1 MSKQQLGAA
10 ARLLPGSCCAA
21 QLRQIESPGISLT
34 SSGATVHQQQQKKK
48 KPSVGE
54 GIQLCSVRQVTTV
67 YQFWALAAFNPPPAL
82 PKQSTHL
89 FSIAKELL
97 TFH

>member
-34 SSGATVHQQQQKKK
+34 SSGATVHQQQQQKKK
-48 KPSVGE
+48 KMKKERLAHAGRSGHVFDTSAGGVG
-54 GIQLCSVRQVTTV
+54 GDCWLG
-67 YQFWALAAFNPPPAL
+67 
-82 PKQSTHL
+82 
-89 FSIAKELL
+89 
-97 TFH
+97 